1 MNILGREFITE
12 QMPEGWVICERW
24 RDGVLYVIDHKLSN
38 RKQAKV
44 KLQFLNDCLVK
55 DCQKLGKSPEQYWQ
69 IHDDTIPTQV
79 INNLDN
85 PEISTARHL

>member
-38 RKQAKV
+38 RQQAKV

-69 IHDDTIPTQV
+69 VHNDTIPTQV

-85 PEISTARHL
+85 PEISTARYL

>member
-24 RDGVLYVIDHKLSN
+24 TNGVLYVIDNKLSN

-69 IHDDTIPTQV
+69 VHNDTIPTQV

-85 PEISTARHL
+85 PEISTARYL